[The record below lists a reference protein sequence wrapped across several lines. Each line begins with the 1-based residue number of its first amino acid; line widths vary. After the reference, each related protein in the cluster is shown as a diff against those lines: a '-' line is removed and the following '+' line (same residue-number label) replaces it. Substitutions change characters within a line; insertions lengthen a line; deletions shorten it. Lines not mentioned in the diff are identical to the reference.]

1 MPTRI
6 PLSVLSGHCPIDEL
20 PDELDLSELA
30 DEMVQLWIKSVERLD
45 EGSAVEHAA
54 TIVLRADG
62 SLKLINEVA
71 GSLFNVIP
79 SFTVAA
85 PNTFLG
91 IFHTH
96 PRIDGLLPMP
106 FSDADYVS
114 AIQLHEKLSLLYS
127 DEIVFA
133 LVRTAVTAEHVNFY
147 TVRSE
152 FRSFLRGIDE
162 QSELFLGAIGESNK
176 WLAAK

>member
-1 MPTRI
+1 M
-6 PLSVLSGHCPIDEL
+6 
-20 PDELDLSELA
+20 
-30 DEMVQLWIKSVERLD
+30 KSVERLD
-45 EGSAVEHAA
+45 EGRAVEHAA

-79 SFTVAA
+79 NFAVAE

-91 IFHTH
+91 TFHTH
-96 PRIDGLLPMP
+96 PRIDGLLPMS
-106 FSDADYVS
+106 FSDADFVS
-114 AIQLHEKLSLLYS
+114 VIQLHEKLSLLYS

-133 LVRTAVTAEHVNFY
+133 LARTAATADHVNFY

-162 QSELFLGAIGESNK
+162 QSELFLGAIWESNK
-176 WLAAK
+176 WLAAKYGFGLYMGTPNTLIREV